1 MKKAILLCAL
11 IVFFLMGNTARAETC
26 FVELNGGFGEW
37 KGPCKDGKAYGT
49 GVAYFPNL
57 TYEGPASGGRAHG
70 RAELRFNNGG
80 HARGDFNHGAAH
92 GQFVGEDAEGDRI
105 VGEFRLGDDGKRY
118 LAYLGNDRQVDQ
130 TSPAQ
135 GAASAREEPVARKC
149 YLENGRESLDWSGT
163 CDKDGKAYGNGKA
176 TAPDG
181 MTYTGSAK
189 DGMPDG
195 RGSIRS
201 ADGQLLYQGG
211 YKNGFPH
218 GRGTFLDEDGRYY
231 VSDFDNGE
239 PVGDITPV
247 DGVASDESRPETVSD
262 THDVADEAAPRGED
276 GEGDLTEDADY
287 DAALNALDGG
297 GRVVHAKTPDDS
309 YGAKLKELEESE
321 KRERIEEALK
331 LEDYF
336 RKKDLEKQRR
346 SEALKAEL
354 RKKADAIEAEKIQK
368 WNKLYKPDKKINR
381 KRNLAPVETK
391 RTNWHSLS
399 DSLRNSMQKLEK
411 RVNQIKR
418 QRERQRQKYLRE
430 ERRRE
435 AEWRRR
441 TTPGGGGRRIP
452 LPMAGGGGGGGN
464 TTCRGSWCTGFE

>member
-1 MKKAILLCAL
+1 M
-11 IVFFLMGNTARAETC
+11 
-26 FVELNGGFGEW
+26 
-37 KGPCKDGKAYGT
+37 
-49 GVAYFPNL
+49 
-57 TYEGPASGGRAHG
+57 S
-70 RAELRFNNGG
+70 
-80 HARGDFNHGAAH
+80 
-92 GQFVGEDAEGDRI
+92 
-105 VGEFRLGDDGKRY
+105 EFRLGDDGKRY
-118 LAYLGNDRQVDQ
+118 LTYLGNDRQVDQ
-130 TSPAQ
+130 KSPAQ

-149 YLENGRESLDWSGT
+149 YLENGRESLDWSGP

-189 DGMPDG
+189 GGMPDG

-231 VSDFDNGE
+231 VSDFDNGD
-239 PVGDITPV
+239 PVGEFTPV
-247 DGVASDESRPETVSD
+247 DGAASDESRPETVSD
-262 THDVADEAAPRGED
+262 THDGAGEAAPRGAD

-287 DAALNALDGG
+287 DAALKALDGG
-297 GRVVHAKTPDDS
+297 DGVVHAKTPDDS
-309 YGAKLKELEESE
+309 YGAKLMELEESE

-331 LEDYF
+331 LEDHF

-381 KRNLAPVETK
+381 ERNPAPVETK
-391 RTNWHSLS
+391 RTNWHSLA
-399 DSLRNSMQKLEK
+399 DSLRKSMQNLEK

-430 ERRRE
+430 ERRR
-435 AEWRRR
+435 ALEWQRR
-441 TTPGGGGRRIP
+441 TTPGYGGSGRRRTG
-452 LPMAGGGGGGGN
+452 AGTSQGGGGGSSTN
-464 TTCRGSWCTGFE
+464 CPAYAKWCRGSVQ